1 MEETASL
8 KAYNSIYLEII
19 MRYRDHIEEKEGL
32 YLADLPKLVTP
43 GDEGVILLANQ
54 LRGNFPAYSYDD
66 NFTDAAVMA
75 YEYVRERIMHI
86 SIPIQFWLRPEQTLR
101 YGAGD
106 LFDKA
111 VLLCS
116 VLVALGAVSSRVVV
130 AVSGGER
137 HFIVYSEY
145 GGSIISFDI
154 EKGRLGYGSFEE
166 LLGSLSLGNDEDST
180 AYEFNDKMYRDL
192 E

>member
-19 MRYRDHIEEKEGL
+19 MRYRDYIEEKEGL

-43 GDEGVILLANQ
+43 GDEGVILLAGQ
-54 LRGNFPAYSYDD
+54 IKGNFPAYSYDE
-66 NFTDAAVMA
+66 NFADAAAAA
-75 YEYVRERIMHI
+75 YDYVRDSIMQV

-111 VLLCS
+111 LLLCS
-116 VLVALGAVSSRVVV
+116 VLVALGGVSSRVVV
-130 AVSGGER
+130 AVKGSER
-137 HFIVYSEY
+137 HFMVYSEY
-145 GGSIISFDI
+145 GGRIVSFDI
-154 EKGRLGYGSFEE
+154 EKGQLGYGSFDG
-166 LLGSLSLGNDEDST
+166 LLKSLSLDGDDDST
-180 AYEFNDKMYRDL
+180 AYEFNDKMYRNL
-192 E
+192 V